1 MEFLP
6 DISKWIQILLR
17 VGHVF
22 FAILWIGTSFTFN
35 YLDNKLPKNLKE
47 KDIEADGI
55 LQHSGYYY
63 KLTRYLG
70 APQEVPKNVIIW
82 KYTSYLTF
90 LSGFA
95 LLILIYYVNADILM
109 VDKRINPNISSFLA
123 ITISVLSII
132 GSWLV
137 YDFICK
143 TKLINYKII
152 FPAVLLII
160 GTAISFGLTKIFGS
174 RFAFL
179 QSGIIAGSIMTMNV
193 FFIIAPN
200 GKKIALAFSKKIK
213 FDLNLS
219 LQAKV
224 RSVHNNIILLW
235 VLFIM
240 LSHGKASFI
249 SGNMPSWL
257 ILAVLAII
265 FGMIQYYVNWKNKKE
280 SN

>member
-6 DISKWIQILLR
+6 DISKWIQVLLR
-17 VGHVF
+17 WGHVF
-22 FAILWIGTSFTFN
+22 FAILWVGTSFTFN
-35 YLDNKLPKNLKE
+35 YLDNKLPKSLKKE
-47 KDIEADGI
+47 DIEADGI

-63 KLTRYLG
+63 KLTRFHG
-70 APQEVPKNVIIW
+70 APEEVPKNVIIW

-90 LSGFA
+90 LSGVA
-95 LLILIYYVNADILM
+95 LLILIYFVNADILM
-109 VDKRINPNISSFLA
+109 VDKRVNENISPFLA

-132 GSWLV
+132 GSWLI

-143 TKLINYKII
+143 SKLINYKII
-152 FPAVLLII
+152 FPIILLII
-160 GTAISFGLTKIFGS
+160 GTIISFGLTKIYGS

-179 QSGIIAGSIMTMNV
+179 QTGIILGSIMTLNV
-193 FFIIAPN
+193 FFVIAPN
-200 GKKIALAFSKKIK
+200 GRKISLAALKKTK

-219 LQAKV
+219 LQAKT
-224 RSVHNNIILLW
+224 RSVHNNIVTLL

-240 LSHGKASFI
+240 LSGHASFVWA
-249 SGNMPSWL
+249 SKYNWL
-257 ILAVLAII
+257 ILSILAVI

>member
-17 VGHVF
+17 WGHVF
-22 FAILWIGTSFTFN
+22 FAILWVGTSFTFN
-35 YLDNKLPKNLKE
+35 YLDNKLAKNLKE
-47 KDIEADGI
+47 EDIEADGI

-63 KLTRYLG
+63 KLTRYRG
-70 APQEVPKNVIIW
+70 VPTEVSKNVFIW

-90 LSGFA
+90 LSGIA

-109 VDKRINPNISSFLA
+109 VDKRVNENISTFVA
-123 ITISVLSII
+123 IAISVFSII
-132 GSWLV
+132 GSWLI

-143 TKLINYKII
+143 SKLINYKII
-152 FPAVLLII
+152 FPIVLLII
-160 GTAISFGLTKIFGS
+160 GTTISFGLTKIYGS

-179 QSGIIAGSIMTMNV
+179 QSGIILGSIMTMNV
-193 FFIIAPN
+193 FFVIAPN
-200 GKKIALAFSKKIK
+200 GKKIASAVSKKEK

-219 LQAKV
+219 LRAKV
-224 RSVHNNIILLW
+224 RSVHNNIITLL

-240 LSHGKASFI
+240 LSGHASFI
-249 SGNMPSWL
+249 WVSKYNWI
-257 ILAVLAII
+257 ILSLLAII
-265 FGMIQYYVNWKNKKE
+265 FGMIQYYINLKNKKE

>member
-17 VGHVF
+17 WGHVF
-22 FAILWIGTSFTFN
+22 FAILWVGTSFTFN
-35 YLDNKLPKNLKE
+35 YLDNKLQKNLKE
-47 KDIEADGI
+47 EDIEASGL

-63 KLTRYLG
+63 KLTRYHG
-70 APQEVPKNVIIW
+70 APMEVPKNVIIW

-90 LSGFA
+90 LSGIA

-109 VDKRINPNISSFLA
+109 VDKRINENISPSLA
-123 ITISVLSII
+123 ITISALSII
-132 GSWLV
+132 GSWLA

-143 TKLINYKII
+143 TKLINYKIV
-152 FPAVLLII
+152 FPIVLLII
-160 GTAISFGLTKIFGS
+160 GTAISFGLTKIYGP

-179 QSGIIAGSIMTMNV
+179 QSGIILGSIMTMNV
-193 FFIIAPN
+193 FFVIAPN
-200 GKKIALAFSKKIK
+200 GRKIALASSKKTK

-224 RSVHNNIILLW
+224 RSAHNNIITLL

-240 LSHGKASFI
+240 LSGHASFVWM
-249 SGNMPSWL
+249 NKYNWL
-257 ILAVLAII
+257 ILSLLAII
-265 FGMIQYYVNWKNKKE
+265 FGAVQYYVNWKNKKE

>member
-17 VGHVF
+17 WGHVF
-22 FAILWIGTSFTFN
+22 FAILWVGTSFTFN
-35 YLDNKLPKNLKE
+35 YLDNKLQKNLKE
-47 KDIEADGI
+47 EDIEASGL

-63 KLTRYLG
+63 KLTRYHG
-70 APQEVPKNVIIW
+70 APMEVPKNVIIW

-90 LSGFA
+90 LSGIA

-109 VDKRINPNISSFLA
+109 VDKRINENISPSLA
-123 ITISVLSII
+123 ITISALSII
-132 GSWLV
+132 GSWLS

-143 TKLINYKII
+143 TKLINYKIV
-152 FPAVLLII
+152 FPIVLLII
-160 GTAISFGLTKIFGS
+160 GTAISFGLTKIYGP

-179 QSGIIAGSIMTMNV
+179 QSGIILGSIMTMNV
-193 FFIIAPN
+193 FFVIAPN
-200 GKKIALAFSKKIK
+200 GRKIALASSKKTK

-219 LQAKV
+219 LRAKV
-224 RSVHNNIILLW
+224 RSAHNNIITLL

-240 LSHGKASFI
+240 LSGHASFVWI
-249 SGNMPSWL
+249 NKYNWL
-257 ILAVLAII
+257 ILSLLAII
-265 FGMIQYYVNWKNKKE
+265 FGAVQYYVNWKNKKE

>member
-17 VGHVF
+17 WGHVF
-22 FAILWIGTSFTFN
+22 FAILWVGTSFTFN
-35 YLDNKLPKNLKE
+35 YLDNKLQKNLKE
-47 KDIEADGI
+47 EDIEASGL

-63 KLTRYLG
+63 KLTRYHG
-70 APQEVPKNVIIW
+70 APMEVPKNVIIW

-90 LSGFA
+90 LSGIA

-109 VDKRINPNISSFLA
+109 VDKRINENISPSLA
-123 ITISVLSII
+123 ITISALSII
-132 GSWLV
+132 GSWLA

-143 TKLINYKII
+143 TKLINYKIV
-152 FPAVLLII
+152 FPIVLLII
-160 GTAISFGLTKIFGS
+160 GTAISFGLTKIYGQ

-179 QSGIIAGSIMTMNV
+179 QSGIILGSIMTMNV
-193 FFIIAPN
+193 FFVIAPN
-200 GKKIALAFSKKIK
+200 GRKIALASSKKTK

-219 LQAKV
+219 LRAKV
-224 RSVHNNIILLW
+224 RSAHNNIITLL

-240 LSHGKASFI
+240 LSGHASFVWM
-249 SGNMPSWL
+249 NKYNWL
-257 ILAVLAII
+257 ILSLLAII
-265 FGMIQYYVNWKNKKE
+265 FGAVQYYVNWKNKKE